1 MSKPKKRREGQYL
14 GDDIT
19 IRKDDDGRVWLH
31 RDPPGITTVMRMDAL
46 VLMELVAWIE
56 DNMPEV
62 LERVRTHT
70 VVGPAL
76 GRTVDGPALAKEI
89 IKGIPGEE
97 EE

>member
-1 MSKPKKRREGQYL
+1 MSEPKEQGEQTYL

-19 IRKDDDGRVWLH
+19 ISKDEDGLVWL
-31 RDPPGITTVMRMDAL
+31 RREPPGVTTVMRMDAL
-46 VLMELVAWIE
+46 VLMELVCWVE

-70 VVGPAL
+70 IP
-76 GRTVDGPALAKEI
+76 
-89 IKGIPGEE
+89 PGEKEAE